1 MQYLKRVHLYTNKR
15 NSRFN
20 NSSETW
26 QRNKFHYTATSDIPL
41 LSVLVLNIQ
50 HMWFV
55 IVDANKS
62 YNDGILR
69 LTYKDKLT

>member
-1 MQYLKRVHLYTNKR
+1 MR
-15 NSRFN
+15 NNLSD
-20 NSSETW
+20 
-26 QRNKFHYTATSDIPL
+26 AAISDIPL

-55 IVDANKS
+55 IVDAQKP
-62 YNDGILR
+62 YNDGIYR